1 VIAAARGLVA
11 VVRRWREVA
20 RHRHQLVG
28 INRRNVELVY
38 ANNPREHYPI
48 ADDKLLA
55 KERLSA
61 AGVPVSETLDVCE
74 GLFAIPRV
82 MTALAGA
89 EQVVIKPAN
98 GSGGQGIVVLGE
110 RLAGGGWRRP
120 SGAAM
125 PAREVER
132 HLAEIILGSFTSML
146 ADRAFVERRIRPH
159 ALFHELWP
167 DGLCDLRVITLRA
180 QPVMAMVRVPT
191 RASDGRA
198 NLHQGGL
205 GLAIDLRRG
214 RTFRAVTRGHAITHH
229 PESAMPLLD
238 LALPHGRGRRA
249 RRAAVAVP
257 LATSVDLVIDAARA
271 AGPQDQR
278 APRPIQKSTAT
289 AWPRCRGGAMTG
301 WRRLWPVL
309 SRDVLVCVVCWSRR
323 SPAAN
328 AGGADHR
335 DGRR

>member
-1 VIAAARGLVA
+1 MIAAARGLVD

-38 ANNPREHYPI
+38 ANNPRKHYPI

-89 EQVVIKPAN
+89 EQIVIKPAN
-98 GSGGQGIVVLGE
+98 GAGGQGIVVLGE
-110 RLAGGGWRRP
+110 RLAPGGWRRP

-125 PAREVER
+125 TAAAVER

-159 ALFHELWP
+159 ALFHDLWP

-205 GLAIDLRRG
+205 GLAIELRRG

-229 PESAMPLLD
+229 PESGMPLLD
-238 LALPHGRGRRA
+238 LALPHWAEVLDVA
-249 RRAAVAVP
+249 RRAAAAVP
-257 LATSVDLVIDAARA
+257 LGYLGVDLVVDAVRGPLVLEINARP
-271 AGPQDQR
+271 GLEIQNVHGYGLGR
-278 APRPIQKSTAT
+278 AVAEAP
-289 AWPRCRGGAMTG
+289 
-301 WRRLWPVL
+301 
-309 SRDVLVCVVCWSRR
+309 
-323 SPAAN
+323 
-328 AGGADHR
+328 
-335 DGRR
+335 